1 MHRSRQIQTKTQMM
15 KNQEVKD
22 IRKAA
27 RRYERERWA
36 SIIDAIAFR
45 KNLPSGF
52 EFTHQ
57 TLVMLAD
64 CMRENKRPKSI

>member
-1 MHRSRQIQTKTQMM
+1 MHRLKQIKTKTQMM

-36 SIIDAIAFR
+36 NIIDAIAFR
-45 KNLPSGF
+45 QNLPSDL
-52 EFTHQ
+52 EYTHQ

-64 CMRENKRPKSI
+64 CMRENKRPEIE